1 MVSDTLDKFKS
12 VRGPRSCGTL
22 SIRGKGRG
30 GLIEKLENLNTLVKT
45 NGEGRAKEE
54 DKGGAKCESSI
65 SMGTFAF
72 RLNFWRSTL
81 LFDICLSSANTP
93 QTIRFLSLSLSR
105 YTILFIFF
113 DHWQG
118 VRDLRKAF
126 KFYYQ
131 KVLQHQNFD
140 RISELEDLALLW
152 VEPDSRIV
160 SLLAHVCN
168 NSRWHFQSSLDS
180 AGIIFYNGKGQ
191 RVVPSVLHW

>member
-22 SIRGKGRG
+22 SIRGKRRG

-93 QTIRFLSLSLSR
+93 QTIRFLSLSLSHD
-105 YTILFIFF
+105 IPFFLFFSITDKEYEIFERLSNF
-113 DHWQG
+113 II
-118 VRDLRKAF
+118 K
-126 KFYYQ
+126 KF
-131 KVLQHQNFD
+131 FSI
-140 RISELEDLALLW
+140 RISTES
-152 VEPDSRIV
+152 V
-160 SLLAHVCN
+160 
-168 NSRWHFQSSLDS
+168 NSKILHFCE
-180 AGIIFYNGKGQ
+180 
-191 RVVPSVLHW
+191 

>member
-12 VRGPRSCGTL
+12 VRGPRFCGTL

-93 QTIRFLSLSLSR
+93 QTIRFLSLSLSDDIPFFLFFSITDKEYEIFER
-105 YTILFIFF
+105 LSNFIIKKFFSIKISTESVNSKIL
-113 DHWQG
+113 
-118 VRDLRKAF
+118 
-126 KFYYQ
+126 
-131 KVLQHQNFD
+131 
-140 RISELEDLALLW
+140 
-152 VEPDSRIV
+152 
-160 SLLAHVCN
+160 
-168 NSRWHFQSSLDS
+168 HFCE
-180 AGIIFYNGKGQ
+180 
-191 RVVPSVLHW
+191 

>member
-22 SIRGKGRG
+22 SIRGKRRG

-93 QTIRFLSLSLSR
+93 QTIRFLSLSLSL
-105 YTILFIFF
+105 TIYHFF
-113 DHWQG
+113 YFFRSLTRSTRSSKGFQILLSKSSSASEFRPNQWTRRSCTS
-118 VRDLRKAF
+118 VSRTRFENRLVARSR
-126 KFYYQ
+126 
-131 KVLQHQNFD
+131 LQQ
-140 RISELEDLALLW
+140 
-152 VEPDSRIV
+152 
-160 SLLAHVCN
+160 
-168 NSRWHFQSSLDS
+168 
-180 AGIIFYNGKGQ
+180 
-191 RVVPSVLHW
+191 